1 MGKERQ
7 TCSQIIDNLKNS
19 QFPFRVTTELIEL
32 VLTFT
37 EDKQWRFGKD
47 F

>member
-19 QFPFRVTTELIEL
+19 QFPFSVKTELIEL
-32 VLTFT
+32 VVTFI
-37 EDKQWRFGKD
+37 EERQWRFGKD